1 MLLAFF
7 QSMQDSWVGTS
18 IRESVLVFPVIES
31 VHVLGLALSV
41 GLIFVTDLR
50 LIGWRFKGEG
60 VSDVMRQLRPWMLT
74 GFATMFLTGGLLFWA
89 EAARC
94 YQSPTFRVKVA
105 FLVLAGLN
113 ALYFETI
120 TGRAV
125 GIWEGT
131 STPPRAV
138 RVAGWLS
145 IVCWTGVVI
154 FGRWTAY
161 GL

>member
-18 IRESVLVFPVIES
+18 IRESLLVFPVIES

-50 LIGWRFKGEG
+50 LIGWRLMNER
-60 VSDVMRQLRPWMLT
+60 VWDVTRQLRPWMLT
-74 GFATMFLTGGLLFWA
+74 GLATMFLTGGLLFFA

-94 YQSPTFRVKVA
+94 YQSPAFRLKVA
-105 FLVLAGLN
+105 FLILAGLN

-120 TGRAV
+120 TRRAV
-125 GIWEGT
+125 GVWDGT
-131 STPPRAV
+131 HTPPRPV
-138 RVAGWLS
+138 RIAGWVS
-145 IVCWTGVVI
+145 IACWTGVVI